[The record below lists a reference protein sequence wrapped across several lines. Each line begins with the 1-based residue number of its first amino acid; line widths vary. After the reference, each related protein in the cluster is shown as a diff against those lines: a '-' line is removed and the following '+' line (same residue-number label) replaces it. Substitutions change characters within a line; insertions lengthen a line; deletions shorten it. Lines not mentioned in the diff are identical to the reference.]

1 MDILHTAI
9 CLYGLRGGFIINTTR
24 YTGAAAWTVLH
35 SASHTAHK
43 YTYFIFSSS

>member
-1 MDILHTAI
+1 MDSLYSAI
-9 CLYGLRGGFIINTTR
+9 YLYGLKIGFIMIR

>member
-9 CLYGLRGGFIINTTR
+9 CLYSLKVGFIIDTIR

-43 YTYFIFSSS
+43 

>member
-9 CLYGLRGGFIINTTR
+9 CLYGLKVGFIMIR